1 MPINSPDSV
10 SLSLPLS
17 FPVDMNALCPV
28 CSSPI
33 TPSPSGQHKK
43 YCTPACRSRANN
55 KRSYSKR
62 KSPPSCCLA
71 SPQGGMEGR
80 SPPTPK
86 VSPSPEPRL
95 WGYRAS
101 TLLAAL
107 EDEIESLCQKREHR
121 GVECWYYV
129 PNPSKRR
136 REGLW
141 RFSSKGDGS
150 GGIQVSLPMV
160 DGKRKKV
167 ALGRAYLALRG
178 DIPLGYLVAEGELPK
193 PQYEYSHLCHHPGC
207 CNPSHGVA
215 ETPDQNKA
223 RYGCHSGENRMC
235 PHTPK
240 CLLMG
245 EKANEEASRREKRVY
260 CQVVSQEIE

>member
-1 MPINSPDSV
+1 MDRVCPQCHH
-10 SLSLPLS
+10 S
-17 FPVDMNALCPV
+17 FP
-28 CSSPI
+28 
-33 TPSPSGQHKK
+33 PSPSGQNKIYCSRTCK
-43 YCTPACRSRANN
+43 YRASN
-55 KRSYSKR
+55 KRSYGRKR
-62 KSPPSCCLA
+62 QRSSSPSSNPTT
-71 SPQGGMEGR
+71 PQAQREGG
-80 SPPTPK
+80 SPPTK
-86 VSPSPEPRL
+86 ITPSLKEERL
-95 WGYRAS
+95 QGVYRPS
-101 TLLAAL
+101 TLLLAL
-107 EDEIESLCQKREHR
+107 EDEIESLCQKRDYK

-129 PNPSKRR
+129 PASEGRR
-136 REGLW
+136 RKQGFW
-141 RFSSKGDGS
+141 RFSSKGGADGAV
-150 GGIQVSLPMV
+150 QVSLPMV